1 MVHLTTRRESI
12 DLLRLVDGG
21 EGVSAQI
28 IAPPFWKALVPQ
40 KIHPAAIVGFIT
52 LFGAGLRIS
61 HLADKSLWL
70 DEAVLYWVS
79 RGGPLDVVAQNATQN
94 SAPPLFALCLSLVSA
109 FDDSELALRLL
120 PALAGIASVPALYW
134 LCRQFLPRDASY
146 FCALLAATAPAQIR
160 YSQQVREY
168 SLAFAIAILML
179 IACYRYLSNPSG
191 RNWCLLVASWGVGVL
206 TQYGLV
212 LLLLALGLVLALR
225 LRAKAERRRLL
236 TGFAAAQVLLL
247 LTCLLVYELALQHQ
261 FSLTGFGAS
270 PASNYLSS
278 AYWEG
283 SLHSLSRLAFVNTLE
298 IFGFA
303 HPASF
308 LFVPLC
314 LIGLVLAATSPSSR
328 VAVAMFAVPMLVTFA
343 AACARAY
350 PYHGQRQVIYLAPM
364 IYVLAGFG
372 FTRMLRIGPR
382 RLLAL
387 AVALVLVLSGVT
399 SSWQWLSSAGP
410 ENTKPVLAALSSQLK
425 PEDAVYI
432 YYGSIPAFR
441 YYYRDAGCRNCIY
454 GVYGRGEPEKYYSQ
468 LDQVLSARSRVWMVF
483 SHEYSNEVEL
493 IVTYASKLRPV
504 RLVLAEEGAWL
515 YVAD

>member
-1 MVHLTTRRESI
+1 M
-12 DLLRLVDGG
+12 VDGD

-28 IAPPFWKALVPQ
+28 IAQPLWKALVPQ
-40 KIHPAAIVGFIT
+40 KLHPATIVGFIT
-52 LFGAGLRIS
+52 LFGAGLRLYG
-61 HLADKSLWL
+61 LADKSLWL

-79 RGGPLDVVAQNATQN
+79 RGGPLDVVSQNATQN
-94 SAPPLFALCLSLVSA
+94 SAPPLFALLVSVVSA
-109 FDDSELALRLL
+109 FGDSELALRLL

-146 FCALLAATAPAQIR
+146 FCALLAAIAPAQIR
-160 YSQQVREY
+160 YSQQAREY
-168 SLAFAIAILML
+168 SLAFAIAIVML
-179 IACYRYLSNPSG
+179 IAYYRYLSNPSG
-191 RNWCLLVASWGVGVL
+191 RNWYLLVGSWSVGVL
-206 TQYGLV
+206 SQYGLA
-212 LLLLALGLVLALR
+212 LLLLALDLILALW
-225 LRAKAERRRLL
+225 LGAKAERRRLL
-236 TGFAAAQVLLL
+236 TRFAAAQVLPL
-247 LTCLLVYELALQHQ
+247 LTCLVVYELALRHQ
-261 FSLTGFGAS
+261 FSWAGFGAS
-270 PASNYLSS
+270 PTSNYLSS

-298 IFGFA
+298 IFSFA
-303 HPASF
+303 HPLSI

-314 LIGLVLAATSPSSR
+314 LIGLVLAAMLPSGR

-372 FTRMLRIGPR
+372 YTCLLRMGPR
-382 RLLAL
+382 RVLAL
-387 AVALVLVLSGVT
+387 VVALALVLSGVA

-410 ENTKPVLAALSSQLK
+410 ENTKPVLAALSSRSK
-425 PEDAVYI
+425 PEDVVYV
-432 YYGSIPAFR
+432 YYGAIPAFR
-441 YYYRDAGCRNCIY
+441 YYYRDIGCRNCVY
-454 GVYGRGEPEKYYSQ
+454 GVYGRGEQDKYYNQ

-493 IVTYASKLRPV
+493 IVTYASRLRPV
-504 RLVLAEEGAWL
+504 ELVLAEEGAWL